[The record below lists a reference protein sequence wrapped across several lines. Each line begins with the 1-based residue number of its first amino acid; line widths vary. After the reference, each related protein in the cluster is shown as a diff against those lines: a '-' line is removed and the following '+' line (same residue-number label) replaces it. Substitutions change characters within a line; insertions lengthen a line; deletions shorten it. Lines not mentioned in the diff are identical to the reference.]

1 MTTKTALLAAVIAS
15 ALAGAGEAPVP
26 QPVQETLG
34 AARFSGPAGWESEKS
49 GTAADPGVRFS
60 RGLDVIKVRLLGGK
74 GSRYAGPDAF
84 LKGFEATTMGKA
96 PERVRQVKAG
106 GRKVWVY
113 RHGYPVDLGDPS
125 APPAG
130 APALASEEFCVIPLG
145 GKFFVLSFAHESPI
159 PDPEAA
165 GEKAWAALLASFS
178 LKAK

>member
-1 MTTKTALLAAVIAS
+1 MTAQTALLAAVIAS

-26 QPVQETLG
+26 QPVLES
-34 AARFSGPAGWESEKS
+34 FGPARYAAPADWEAERKD
-49 GTAADPGVRFS
+49 AAVDPSARYS
-60 RGLDVIKVRLLGGK
+60 RGLDVIKIRLLGGK
-74 GSRYAGPDAF
+74 GSRYSGPADY

-96 PERVRQVKAG
+96 PEKVRQVKAG
-106 GRKVWVY
+106 ASKVWLY

-130 APALASEEFCVIPLG
+130 APALASEEFCIVPHG
-145 GKFFVLSFAHESPI
+145 GRFFILSFAHESPI

-165 GEKAWAALLASFS
+165 GEKAWALFLASFS